1 MNNENGNIFASQ
13 FKQLG
18 LSVQFVRE
26 EIGTQVATYYYN
38 LDNCKDYDRNFI
50 KKCLEK
56 MSAYNQMPITFV
68 PTFLSHFAISIPLAQ
83 RQTLWLTS
91 LPRGCVGKET
101 NGHDFKFDFKK
112 EVVHMLVAGST
123 GTGKSVFLNSLIAS
137 LYLDETD
144 ENFMLYLIDPKRVS
158 FQHFKDLVNVKLIT
172 DTNEAVYWFDRLI
185 GIMEERYQEMEKG
198 QKYFMPI
205 YVIVD
210 ELADLMLESKYTC
223 EESLVRLAQKSRQ
236 ANIHLILCTQR
247 PTINVVSGLI
257 KAQCDTRV
265 CFKMSSI
272 RDSITILD
280 HKGAEELLGYG
291 DCLIKTSRQPLE
303 KRVQI
308 AYISDENL
316 EKLRSNIQSCT
327 H

>member
-1 MNNENGNIFASQ
+1 MNNNGQIFASQ

-18 LSVQFVRE
+18 LNVLFVRE

-38 LDNCKDYDRNFI
+38 LENCSDYDKNFI

-56 MSAYNQMPITFV
+56 MSVYNQMPITFV
-68 PTFLSHFAISIPLAQ
+68 PTFLSHFAVSIPLAQ

-91 LPRGCVGKET
+91 LPRGYVGKET
-101 NGHDFKFDFKK
+101 NGALFKFDFKK

-123 GTGKSVFLNSLIAS
+123 GTGKSVFLNSLISS
-137 LYLDETD
+137 LYLE
-144 ENFMLYLIDPKRVS
+144 ENNEPFMLYLIDPKRVS
-158 FQHFKDLVNVKLIT
+158 FQHFKGLVNVKLIT
-172 DTNEAVYWFDRLI
+172 DTNEAVYCFDKLI
-185 GIMEERYQEMEKG
+185 GIMEERYQEMEQGK
-198 QKYFMPI
+198 KDFMPI

-280 HKGAEELLGYG
+280 HKGAEQLLGYG
-291 DCLIKTSRQPLE
+291 DCLIKTARQPIE

-308 AYISDENL
+308 AYISEDNL
-316 EKLRSNIQSCT
+316 NLLKQNVMACT
-327 H
+327 Y